1 VWLPTFRR
9 EACRRSVD
17 GVTVYLL
24 EAYLGRSQS
33 GELAGIAKR
42 LRKAAQG
49 QPVRYVR
56 STYVPEDETCFHY
69 VEAHSVSAAEALA
82 RRAQLTFDRILEAR
96 SAAVSS
102 ETDSK
107 AE

>member
-1 VWLPTFRR
+1 VWVSAFRR
-9 EACRRSVD
+9 EARRRSVD

-42 LRKAAQG
+42 LRESAQG
-49 QPVRYVR
+49 QPVRYLR
-56 STYVPEDETCFHY
+56 STYVPADETCFHY
-69 VEAHSVSAAEALA
+69 VEAPSVSAAEALA
-82 RRAQLTFDRILEAR
+82 RRAQLSFDRVLEAQ

-102 ETDSK
+102 ESDSK
-107 AE
+107 EE